1 MQEAENMGYFSNLAL
16 EFNVVKNDFAPS
28 NAERLRRR
36 LDYLQQCLEEL
47 DAIRPHD
54 PMHQLFDFYFYA
66 DHCTEE
72 FEDPTTVQGFLS
84 AIRLVEEQLIEEEQ
98 KAQPTYLSVVPPMA
112 VSCNHTNSA
121 A

>member
-1 MQEAENMGYFSNLAL
+1 MGYFSNLAL

-28 NAERLRRR
+28 KAERLRSR
-36 LDYLQQCLEEL
+36 LDFLHKCLEEL

-54 PMHQLFDFYFYA
+54 PMHPLFDFYFYS

-72 FEDPTTVQGFLS
+72 FEEPTTILGLLS
-84 AIRLVEEQLIEEEQ
+84 AIRLVEEQLLAEEQ
-98 KAQPTYLSVVPPMA
+98 RAQPTYLSVVPPTA
-112 VSCNHTNSA
+112 VSCDHANSA